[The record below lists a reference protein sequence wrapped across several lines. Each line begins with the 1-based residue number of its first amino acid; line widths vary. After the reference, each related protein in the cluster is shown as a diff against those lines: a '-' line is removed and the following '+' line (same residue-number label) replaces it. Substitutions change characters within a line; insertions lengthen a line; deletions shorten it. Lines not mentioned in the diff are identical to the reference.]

1 MKLKVIISLFAVLLM
16 ISCNQSAQKETINLN
31 TASEKQASEKLH
43 IYYFYGA
50 HRCPTCNAVETNLK
64 QLVQEQ
70 FKNEIQNKSLQI
82 SYLNWEESENKELVE
97 KFQIY
102 TSTLILTYDDKGTSK
117 NVDLTEFAFTYA
129 RKQPDFY
136 KQSLSDTIHKY
147 LNL

>member
-1 MKLKVIISLFAVLLM
+1 MD
-16 ISCNQSAQKETINLN
+16 AQ
-31 TASEKQASEKLH
+31 
-43 IYYFYGA
+43 
-50 HRCPTCNAVETNLK
+50 
-64 QLVQEQ
+64 
-70 FKNEIQNKSLQI
+70 IQNKSLQI

-117 NVDLTEFAFTYA
+117 NVDLTEFAPTYA